1 MRKLTLV
8 GMFACIGAALYL
20 AGTTV
25 FYLITGNLEAQ
36 EAAIT
41 GTLGFTGALCYA
53 GLAYA
58 CLRKLR
64 QPWFV

>member
-1 MRKLTLV
+1 MRKLTVL
-8 GMFACIGAALYL
+8 GMFVCIGGALYL

-25 FYLITGNLEAQ
+25 YSLIADNLQTKDAL
-36 EAAIT
+36 IV
-41 GTLGFTGALCYA
+41 GILGLAGALCYA
-53 GLAYA
+53 GMAYA